1 MSDDLPGDEVPAR
14 AWIKPWIRRRA
25 IATVLSLALLGVI
38 GAGLIAVRTF
48 AVTSIEIYEVGYKFN
63 RWTGNITVFNH
74 KGWAFYIPI
83 FEVVNTIDLRPYQVC
98 LNANKRVLNCKL
110 VTFNPEGLKLF
121 ISWHGRANYD
131 GGSDEPGDFKD
142 ILRSYAL
149 SGSSDDYPFLTVQ
162 NDLKSGVKQ

>member
-1 MSDDLPGDEVPAR
+1 MNTPVESDTDTSDAPVAPTST
-14 AWIKPWIRRRA
+14 RRA
-25 IATVLSLALLGVI
+25 IAIFVAI
-38 GAGLIAVRTF
+38 MIAVRMF
-48 AVTSIEIYEVGYKFN
+48 AVTSVEIYEVGYKFN
-63 RWTGNITVFNH
+63 RWTGNITVFDH

-110 VTFNPEGLKLF
+110 VTFNPDGLKLF
-121 ISWHGRANYD
+121 ISWHGRADYD
-131 GGSDEPGDFKD
+131 GTSDAPGDFKD

-162 NDLKSGVKQ
+162 NDLKSGVKP